1 MNSVQET
8 VKAALTGLT
17 MPTYSGNPISPVP
30 LVWIAP
36 PVIGDFA
43 SAPQIYVWGGV
54 VREKRQTMGPRG
66 TTIPTSVGTFPAG
79 FRDAHYTVDIWI
91 KYAMENDAPL
101 EDSLFPL
108 IIDTVMIAL
117 RGMVMPVQ
125 NVTDSITG
133 WVTNI
138 THIGEEFTIEYGPIR
153 ELDDQ
158 RFWLYEAHIAMQ
170 VFEKIQQ

>member
-1 MNSVQET
+1 
-8 VKAALTGLT
+8 
-17 MPTYSGNPISPVP
+17 
-30 LVWIAP
+30 
-36 PVIGDFA
+36 
-43 SAPQIYVWGGV
+43 
-54 VREKRQTMGPRG
+54 
-66 TTIPTSVGTFPAG
+66 
-79 FRDAHYTVDIWI
+79 
-91 KYAMENDAPL
+91 MENDAPL